1 MSEEGGCR
9 KFLKTKCI
17 RSKAQE
23 FEYRRFTISFIE
35 TSRNQLS
42 INPYAKFWLIK
53 KINKQIGIEGVSAR
67 LVGII
72 LDVIRGR

>member
-1 MSEEGGCR
+1 M
-9 KFLKTKCI
+9 
-17 RSKAQE
+17 QE

-72 LDVIRGR
+72 LDVIRGS